1 MSELI
6 AVNPDSPEY
15 KKTIRFTIPDFDE
28 FGELLHDRLHGLLY
42 YIEEMQYKFSLIT
55 NYFDRDENRILR
67 LQTDNEDDRERLVY
81 GGTRTQRFLLEKNLP
96 AHIADPEDQASIKS
110 WRLDRNH
117 NWRQLRN
124 RPILRDTPG
133 FETFGFFDEF
143 RQGLLALEA
152 VKPGSLQVYFSE
164 LNNDFRR
171 NEFPIFKDYFNL
183 DQDLY
188 IGIPLLGMGLFQG
201 IVWIIFDHRERNK
214 FDTPDTVKRLIKL
227 FQINYDNLLLDW
239 DTVGQN
245 IKRKSVVAEAKGV
258 IFETNPI
265 QQSCGLKKYYEIQ
278 DNYLNKRIERNE
290 QVIGARIKP
299 LKRMAI
305 ITILLDSFAHNISAH
320 SLTALSWWFQER
332 AEYLENPDVEEKLR
346 MEQLGQDKNPLILL
360 SKLYPQ
366 KTLSRELY
374 PLFKFLLE
382 KGAFWSGITRQTNF
396 TGKSSTLFSILW
408 YDFVNNPLYL
418 GTIANTEEVSK
429 LHIHLTIYT
438 EEEPLSD
445 SQFLNTKYVKIDS
458 EGKLLDGVFAT
469 IDLEDFKKQIEEQK
483 EKHKNPSNADK
494 EQIVESIFIQKNADL
509 FESFKREL
517 VQLRA
522 FFPGG
527 VVGKH
532 AFFTLL
538 ENEIR
543 NVKHYKDEALKDIQ
557 QNGLT
562 LNISIHERPIDSNSK
577 TTSEDQLLK
586 IGVWLKHPVKMTSD
600 LLLRRIEGLEKDIIT
615 EDTDQ
620 PQLGGNYQD
629 KICAAMLQTSSFDL
643 VQDNDSSLGKIYYP
657 WIKTASSRTTDHP
670 KDHVQ
675 DFEVSYRKYT
685 QRSQDEFKQLF
696 KPQEG
701 PGYLKKYFH
710 LWKSADILTLDS
722 AEGLQ
727 TELENL
733 ARFRFLVLPPTNES
747 LYNQY
752 KGEGIIRVLHR
763 KQTPISI
770 AEAYQQW
777 LPKWLKSNNGN
788 QNIIFTFWYG
798 KTRTGRVIYLDG
810 RCLYQNYQELRQFKS
825 SDSQF
830 QAIQNISQQ
839 IDLHAIHRG
848 KNIMDQPL
856 LSYRSH
862 GELMSR
868 FYGGKTIQSVSTLS
882 NDELGELLE
891 VLATRICIFDR
902 RTYSRLYPEDTNAGV
917 DVSHVELISNVKAI
931 QRDRLELFRDKLFLD
946 FRNESLKEFEQI
958 KNLGFQYFH
967 FVVLHLSFIEGMPD
981 GSGNNSTYS
990 EDRIIDFIDE
1000 QILQGA
1006 DPDTIGDDFILV
1018 ITTGRGR
1025 MQWWDK
1031 VKANSAYARFV
1042 TFRPIESILSV
1053 VEDAQQIHD
1062 DFDMKHNM
1070 VKLLFG
1076 S

>member
-1 MSELI
+1 MNELI
-6 AVNPDSPEY
+6 QIGTSGPEY
-15 KKTIRFTIPDFDE
+15 KKTLRFTITDFDE
-28 FGELLHDRLHGLLY
+28 FGEILHDRLHGLLY

-55 NYFDRDENRILR
+55 NYFDRDENRIFR
-67 LQTDNEDDRERLVY
+67 LQMDDEENLERLVY
-81 GGTRTQRFLLEKNLP
+81 GGTKTQRFLLEKDLP
-96 AHIADPEDQASIKS
+96 LHITNPEDKTNIES
-110 WRLDRNH
+110 WKLSRNH
-117 NWRQLRN
+117 NWQQLQN
-124 RPILRDTPG
+124 RPMLRDTLG
-133 FETFGFFDEF
+133 VETFGVFDEF
-143 RQGLLALEA
+143 RRGLLAIET
-152 VKPGSLQVYFSE
+152 VKPAYLRDYFSE

-171 NEFPIFKDYFNL
+171 NERPILQDYFDLN
-183 DQDLY
+183 QDLY

-201 IVWIIFDHRERNK
+201 IVWIIFDQRERSK
-214 FDTPDTVKRLIKL
+214 FDDLATIKRLIKV

-245 IKRKSVVAEAKGV
+245 IKRKSVVAAAKGV
-258 IFETNPI
+258 IIETNPI

-290 QVIGARIKP
+290 QVIEARFKP

-320 SLTALSWWFQER
+320 SLTALSWWFRER
-332 AEYLENPDVEEKLR
+332 AEYLETSDPEVKLS

-360 SKLYPQ
+360 SKQYPQ

-408 YDFVNNPLYL
+408 YDFINNPLYL

-429 LHIHLTIYT
+429 LNIHLTIHT
-438 EEEPLSD
+438 KETPVSD
-445 SQFLNTKYVKIDS
+445 SQFLNTKHVKFDS

-483 EKHKNPSNADK
+483 EKHKNPSQSNK
-494 EQIVESIFIQKNADL
+494 EQIVESIFIQKNAEL
-509 FESFKREL
+509 FESFRREL
-517 VQLRA
+517 GELRA

-543 NVKHYKDEALKDIQ
+543 NVKHYKDEALKEIQ
-557 QNGLT
+557 QKGLT

-577 TTSEDQLLK
+577 TTAEKQLLK
-586 IGVWLKHPVKMTSD
+586 IGVWLKHPVSMTSD

-629 KICAAMLQTSSFDL
+629 KICAAMLLTSSFDK

-657 WIKTASSRTTDHP
+657 WIKTASTRTTDYTQEAI
-670 KDHVQ
+670 Q

-685 QRSQDEFKQLF
+685 QYSQDEFKQQF
-696 KPQEG
+696 NPQEG

-710 LWKSADILTLDS
+710 LWKSADILTLNS
-722 AEGLQ
+722 AKELQ
-727 TELENL
+727 TDLENL
-733 ARFRFLVLPPTNES
+733 ARFRFLALPSANEA

-752 KGEGIIRVLHR
+752 KGEGIIRVLHG
-763 KQTPISI
+763 KQTPITVR
-770 AEAYQQW
+770 EAYQQW
-777 LPKWLKSNNGN
+777 LPKWLKSINGN
-788 QNIIFTFWYG
+788 QSINFTFWYG
-798 KTRTGRVIYLDG
+798 ATKVGRVIYLDG
-810 RCLYQNYQELRQFKS
+810 RCFYQNYQELRQFRSIDPLFKE
-825 SDSQF
+825 
-830 QAIQNISQQ
+830 IQNAPQQ
-839 IDLHAIHRG
+839 IDLHTAHGG
-848 KNIMDQPL
+848 KNTMDRQL

-868 FYGGKTIQSVSTLS
+868 FYGGKTVQSVNSIPD
-882 NDELGELLE
+882 DELGELLE
-891 VLATRICIFDR
+891 ILATRICIFDR
-902 RTYSRLYPEDTNAGV
+902 RTFSRLHPEDTNSIV
-917 DVSHVELISNVKAI
+917 DVDRDQHYDIKAI
-931 QRDRLELFRDKLFLD
+931 QRGRLELFRDKLFLD
-946 FRNESLKEFEQI
+946 FRNESIADFEKVKQI
-958 KNLGFQYFH
+958 GFQYFH
-967 FVVLHLSFIEGMPD
+967 FLVLHLSFIEGMPD
-981 GSGNNSTYS
+981 RRGKDSTYS

-1006 DPDTIGDDFILV
+1006 DPATIGDDFVLV

-1025 MQWWDK
+1025 MHWWDK
-1031 VKANSAYARFV
+1031 VKANPTYARFV

-1062 DFDMKHNM
+1062 DFDMKYNM